1 MCRYIELTEEEK
13 EKLKSSAKV
22 AKKLEKLENLG
33 QDRDGDSSDDGDAD
47 HEYPSLESSDAF
59 SPRSSEPTSLTES
72 MQLVDSILSDCKIDR
87 LDKIDR
93 LEAVLSA
100 VTGNEAAGDHRCCCA
115 CHKNGSAVANNR
127 SAYFSDA
134 VRVVSPTNRFVS
146 VGDDSAVVFPREN
159 CQSAFTQTLST
170 GDVVVT
176 KIYFNEGGE

>member
-1 MCRYIELTEEEK
+1 MTEEEK

-33 QDRDGDSSDDGDAD
+33 QDRDGDSSDDDND
-47 HEYPSLESSDAF
+47 HEYPSLESDAL

-100 VTGNEAAGDHRCCCA
+100 VTGSERCCCA
-115 CHKNGSAVANNR
+115 CHKNGNAVANNR

-134 VRVVSPTNRFVS
+134 VRVVSPTNRFVP
-146 VGDDSAVVFPREN
+146 VGDGSAVVSLKEN
-159 CQSAFTQTLST
+159 CRSAFTQTLST